1 MSAEIPPKGHRHSRS
16 AGIPATSTSLH
27 NPQNHFN
34 AQAYNRNNQSEMNY
48 PVQPSTPPLTPRRDN
63 QHATQNT
70 SNSNT
75 QENGSK
81 HKSRNKNRPKN
92 VMTSP
97 AAAVMRNDRS
107 TPPLIS
113 AQTTG
118 VPSST
123 RPINTPSTA
132 AYAGPT
138 FHASPAPSALPMP
151 SFFSKSVPESPGMK
165 GSRSLKEGSPSSNL
179 STPLLVAPPSTQVQR
194 EESPLDIFFKA
205 DREEKARARSASS
218 TQASATT
225 TGPFEPPLDSS
236 RSSRTPGTPQCHK
249 RSRERH
255 TSKASMSGMFTM
267 ELEGE
272 NPRTPIGPAFSTP
285 YSERISA
292 ARSAIQTSRPL
303 EQSSLDPQHSLDRSE
318 ALKAYLFSNHPQPSL
333 PASNS
338 LGETGN
344 ALSSTSIS
352 SRASQTPSAPLN
364 GSRSTGLPPQQSN
377 YPFSHDSKPLH
388 SGPRA
393 SGRTSGL
400 RQEVTP
406 TKTPSRTPDC
416 NSNYANSPT
425 PSRVYGNT
433 SSSDTTDFLGNVAT
447 HTSSPAPSFANGVST
462 GNRSTDIQGIEN
474 SLRKILKLDSS
485 VSSGIT
491 SGNLPAATASV
502 PNYVGGRP
510 PPMNGMHNGVT
521 GS

>member
-16 AGIPATSTSLH
+16 AGIPSTSASSH
-27 NPQNHFN
+27 NPQNHLN
-34 AQAYNRNNQSEMNY
+34 AQAYNRNNQSEMSY
-48 PVQPSTPPLTPRRDN
+48 PVQPSTPPRTPRRDN

-97 AAAVMRNDRS
+97 AAAVTRNDRS
-107 TPPLIS
+107 TPPLTS

-218 TQASATT
+218 TQVSAAT
-225 TGPFEPPLDSS
+225 TGPFQPPLESP
-236 RSSRTPGTPQCHK
+236 RSSRTPGTPECHK

-255 TSKASMSGMFTM
+255 TSKASVSGMFTM

-292 ARSAIQTSRPL
+292 ARSTIQPSRPH
-303 EQSSLDPQHSLDRSE
+303 EQSSLDPQHALDRSE

-333 PASNS
+333 PTSNFP
-338 LGETGN
+338 GKTDN
-344 ALSSTSIS
+344 ALSSTSIP
-352 SRASQTPSAPLN
+352 SRASQTPSATLN
-364 GSRSTGLPPQQSN
+364 GPRSTGLPPQQSN

-388 SGPRA
+388 NGSRA

-406 TKTPSRTPDC
+406 TKTLTRTPDR
-416 NSNYANSPT
+416 NINYANSPT

-433 SSSDTTDFLGNVAT
+433 SSSDTNDFFGNAAT
-447 HTSSPAPSFANGVST
+447 NTSSPATSFARGVST

-474 SLRKILKLDSS
+474 SLRKILKLDSNI
-485 VSSGIT
+485 SSGIT

-510 PPMNGMHNGVT
+510 HP
-521 GS
+521 

>member
-16 AGIPATSTSLH
+16 AGIPSASASSH
-27 NPQNHFN
+27 NPQNHLN
-34 AQAYNRNNQSEMNY
+34 AQAYNRNNQSEMSY
-48 PVQPSTPPLTPRRDN
+48 PVQPSTPPRTPRRDN

-97 AAAVMRNDRS
+97 AAAVTRNDRS
-107 TPPLIS
+107 TPPLTS

-118 VPSST
+118 IPSST

-165 GSRSLKEGSPSSNL
+165 SSRSLKEGSPSSNL
-179 STPLLVAPPSTQVQR
+179 STPLLVAPSTQVQR

-218 TQASATT
+218 TQASAAT
-225 TGPFEPPLDSS
+225 TGPFQPPLESP
-236 RSSRTPGTPQCHK
+236 RSSRTPGTPECHK
-249 RSRERH
+249 RSRARH
-255 TSKASMSGMFTM
+255 TSKASVSGMFTM

-272 NPRTPIGPAFSTP
+272 NSRTPIGPAFSTP
-285 YSERISA
+285 YPERISA
-292 ARSAIQTSRPL
+292 ARSPIQPSRPH
-303 EQSSLDPQHSLDRSE
+303 EQSSLDSQQALDRSE
-318 ALKAYLFSNHPQPSL
+318 ALKAYLFSNHPRPSL
-333 PASNS
+333 PTSNFP
-338 LGETGN
+338 GETDN

-352 SRASQTPSAPLN
+352 SHTSQTPSATLN
-364 GSRSTGLPPQQSN
+364 GPRSTGLPPPQSN
-377 YPFSHDSKPLH
+377 YPFSHDSKPVH
-388 SGPRA
+388 NGSRV

-406 TKTPSRTPDC
+406 TKTPTRTPDR
-416 NSNYANSPT
+416 NNNYANSPT

-433 SSSDTTDFLGNVAT
+433 PSSDTNDFFGNVAT
-447 HTSSPAPSFANGVST
+447 NTSSPATSFAKGVST

-485 VSSGIT
+485 VSSSIT

-510 PPMNGMHNGVT
+510 PPINGMHNGVT